1 MGAPQINISFI
12 EKARSIFK
20 RADRGIV
27 GLVLKDNVPSPDK
40 KEFTVQFIDDIP
52 EYLSDFNK
60 EQIKLALLGN
70 VTSPKKVVCYVM
82 NNTGSGANNDDED
95 EPTNTLTEMYKE
107 ARAWIRKTKI
117 HFLAM
122 PTVATDGMLSD
133 MVMFVKE
140 EINVNKNKIMAV
152 FPFTN
157 TEDSEGIIGCDFTAY
172 TTEDTHT
179 AASGTY
185 TAEEYCSRIAGYIAG
200 TPFTQSITYGTL
212 NDLSDCN
219 RLTIAEQDA
228 AVDGGKLVLMHDGEK
243 VKIVRGVNTFK
254 TTTKTKGDSFKKI
267 KIVNIMNLI
276 YDDLMKSIRDDYI
289 GKFNNDY
296 DDKCILITAI
306 NSYFMNL
313 VTQSIIVRGEAQ
325 IDIEAQRNHLRMKG
339 EDVTEMSDKE
349 ILEGDTGS
357 IVYLTGNVFIPD
369 AIEDIE
375 FPIYL

>member
-152 FPFTN
+152 FPFAN

-179 AASGTY
+179 AVSGTY

-200 TPFTQSITYGTL
+200 TP
-212 NDLSDCN
+212 
-219 RLTIAEQDA
+219 
-228 AVDGGKLVLMHDGEK
+228 
-243 VKIVRGVNTFK
+243 
-254 TTTKTKGDSFKKI
+254 
-267 KIVNIMNLI
+267 
-276 YDDLMKSIRDDYI
+276 
-289 GKFNNDY
+289 
-296 DDKCILITAI
+296 
-306 NSYFMNL
+306 
-313 VTQSIIVRGEAQ
+313 
-325 IDIEAQRNHLRMKG
+325 
-339 EDVTEMSDKE
+339 
-349 ILEGDTGS
+349 
-357 IVYLTGNVFIPD
+357 
-369 AIEDIE
+369 
-375 FPIYL
+375 